1 VCRLLISEQENK
13 GYVGLSIDM
22 QMMIKILLVHGLG
35 APVFVLLKSDEEL
48 LCLEYFDFDFIH
60 YIYTLLL
67 LLRYCLLPA

>member
-22 QMMIKILLVHGLG
+22 QMMIKILLVHGIRR
-35 APVFVLLKSDEEL
+35 ACFCIKKLLII
-48 LCLEYFDFDFIH
+48 LEFTFDFIH

-67 LLRYCLLPA
+67 LYRYCLLPA